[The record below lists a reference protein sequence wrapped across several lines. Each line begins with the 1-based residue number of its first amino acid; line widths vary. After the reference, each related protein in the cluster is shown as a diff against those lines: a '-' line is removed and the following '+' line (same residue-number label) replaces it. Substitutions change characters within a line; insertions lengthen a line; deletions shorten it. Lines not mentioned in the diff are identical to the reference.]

1 MTKNTMLKI
10 LNPILAVFF
19 INQAVSVIF
28 RDYYSRNAFGIF
40 HKTAGMIFICLIAL
54 HIILNTNWLR
64 ATYFPKH
71 KNI

>member
-10 LNPILAVFF
+10 LNPVLAVFF
-19 INQAVSVIF
+19 INQTISAIF
-28 RDYYSRNAFGIF
+28 RDYYSHTAFGIF
-40 HKTAGMIFICLIAL
+40 HKAAGMIFICLIAL
-54 HIILNTNWLR
+54 HIILNANWLR